1 MGVSKTGSGA
11 EKSGAGFALVKRTYL
26 IKSLKTQFP
35 KNPLTPK
42 DSCCHH
48 RHSGALCQCDF
59 ELFSVRLALMYWREG
74 VCVHVCVTY
83 VCIFIAGKM
92 PFLQWTS
99 VTHCSC
105 PTSCYSD
112 EHTHT
117 HRHTD

>member
-11 EKSGAGFALVKRTYL
+11 EKSGASFTLVKRTYL

-74 VCVHVCVTY
+74 VFMHVCVLCVY
-83 VCIFIAGKM
+83 IHCGKNALLAM
-92 PFLQWTS
+92 DLSYSLLLPYEPLQ
-99 VTHCSC
+99 
-105 PTSCYSD
+105 
-112 EHTHT
+112 
-117 HRHTD
+117 